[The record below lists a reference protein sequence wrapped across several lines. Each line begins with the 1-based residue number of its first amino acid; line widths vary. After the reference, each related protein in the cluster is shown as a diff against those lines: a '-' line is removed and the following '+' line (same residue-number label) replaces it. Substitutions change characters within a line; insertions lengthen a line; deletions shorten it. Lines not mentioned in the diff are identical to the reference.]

1 MNVLEEVKTKANE
14 WLNSNIDQS
23 DKDTIRNY
31 SETELIDSFYKD
43 LEFGTGGLRGI
54 MGVGSNRINKYTIG
68 KATQG
73 LANYLKSVFGNSQEI
88 KVAIA
93 HDSRNNSDFFTDIT
107 ANVLAANGIKV
118 LVFDELRP
126 TPQLSYTVREKK
138 CQCGI
143 VITASHNPKEY
154 NGYKVYWA
162 DGGQIVAPHDK
173 LIIESVN
180 NIRSIE
186 DIKFTDD
193 KSLIETL
200 TNDIDDLYL
209 NEICKLSVNPEI
221 IKKHSN
227 LGIVYTPIHGTG
239 YRLVPECLKRFG
251 FNNIYSVEEQNTPN
265 GNFPTVK
272 YPNPEEQD
280 ALQMAIDKAEQVNAD
295 IVMATDPDADRVG
308 LAVKDSN
315 GKMVLINGNQAATI
329 LFYYLLSEKKKKNQL
344 TDKSFMV
351 KTIVTTDLLTTI
363 SDSFGVKI
371 FDVLTGF
378 KYIAEVIKE
387 NEGKGEFIAG
397 GEESF
402 GYLAG
407 SFVRDKD
414 AIISCSILAE
424 ATAWAKDQNKS
435 LIDILDDIYTE
446 FGLYNESLISLTKH
460 GKQGA
465 DEINS
470 LMSNFRNNPP
480 KEIAGSEIIMIKDF
494 AKRSVID
501 IRTNKT
507 TDTGLPKS
515 DVLQFFLKD
524 GSKISVRPSGTEP
537 KIKFYVSVNTL
548 IEDKNQLENKKQLLN
563 NRIES
568 IKEYLFK

>member
-1 MNVLEEVKTKANE
+1 MSVLKEVTTKSQE
-14 WLNSNIDQS
+14 WLNSNIDQA
-23 DKDTIRNY
+23 DKEIIKNY
-31 SETELIDSFYKD
+31 TETELIDSFYKD

-54 MGVGSNRINKYTIG
+54 MGIGTNRINKYTIG

-73 LANYLKSVFGNSQEI
+73 LANYLKSVFGNTQEI

-93 HDSRNNSDFFTDIT
+93 HDSRNNSDFFTEIT

-154 NGYKVYWA
+154 NGYKVYWS

-173 LIIESVN
+173 LIINSVN
-180 NIRSIE
+180 AINSIDE
-186 DIKFTDD
+186 IKFTDD

-200 TNDIDDLYL
+200 SSEIDTLYL
-209 NEICKLSVNPEI
+209 NEISKLSVNPEL
-221 IKKHSN
+221 IKKHAN
-227 LGIVYTPIHGTG
+227 IGIVYTPIHGTG
-239 YRLVPECLKRFG
+239 YRLVPECLKKIG
-251 FNNIYSVEEQNTPN
+251 FTNIYSVEEQNTPN

-308 LAVKDSN
+308 LAVRDNN

-329 LFYYLLSEKKKKNQL
+329 LFYYLLSEKKKKNQI

-363 SDSFGVKI
+363 CNSFGVKI
-371 FDVLTGF
+371 YDVLTGF

-387 NEGKGEFIAG
+387 NEGIGEFIAG

-424 ATAWAKDQNKS
+424 ATAWAKEQDKT
-435 LIDILDDIYTE
+435 LLDILNDIYTQH
-446 FGLYNESLISLTKH
+446 GLYKEALVSLTKQ

-465 DEINS
+465 DEINAI
-470 LMSNFRNNPP
+470 MSDFRNNPP
-480 KEIAGSEIIMIKDF
+480 KQIAGSTVVLIKDINNN
-494 AKRSVID
+494 SVLNIE
-501 IRTNKT
+501 TGKT
-507 TDTGLPKS
+507 TETGLPKS
-515 DVLQFFLKD
+515 NVLQFFLND

-537 KIKFYVSVNTL
+537 KIKFYVSVNTPVNNNSEL
-548 IEDKNQLENKKQLLN
+548 LTKHQELEL
-563 NRIES
+563 RIEN
-568 IKEYLFK
+568 IKNDLLK

>member
-1 MNVLEEVKTKANE
+1 MSVLKEVTTKSQE
-14 WLNSNIDQS
+14 WLNSNIDQA
-23 DKDTIRNY
+23 DKEIIKNY
-31 SETELIDSFYKD
+31 TETELIDSFYKD

-54 MGVGSNRINKYTIG
+54 MGIGTNRINKYTIG

-93 HDSRNNSDFFTDIT
+93 HDSRNNSDFFTEIT

-154 NGYKVYWA
+154 NGYKVYWS

-173 LIIESVN
+173 LIINSVN
-180 NIRSIE
+180 AINSIDE
-186 DIKFTDD
+186 IKFTDD

-200 TNDIDDLYL
+200 SSEIDNLYL
-209 NEICKLSVNPEI
+209 NEISKLSVNPEL
-221 IKKHSN
+221 IKKHAN
-227 LGIVYTPIHGTG
+227 IGIVYTPIHGTG
-239 YRLVPECLKRFG
+239 YRLVPECLKKIG
-251 FNNIYSVEEQNTPN
+251 FTNIYDVEEQNAPN

-280 ALQMAIDKAEQVNAD
+280 ALQMAIDKAEKVNAD

-308 LAVKDSN
+308 LAVRDNN

-329 LFYYLLSEKKKKNQL
+329 LFYYLLSEKKKKNQI

-363 SDSFGVKI
+363 CNSFGVKI

-387 NEGKGEFIAG
+387 NEGIGEFIAG

-414 AIISCSILAE
+414 AIISCSLLAE
-424 ATAWAKDQNKS
+424 ATAWAKEQNKT
-435 LIDILDDIYTE
+435 LLDILNDVYTQH
-446 FGLYNESLISLTKH
+446 GLYKEALVSLTKQ

-465 DEINS
+465 DEINAI
-470 LMSNFRNNPP
+470 MSDFRNNPP
-480 KEIAGSEIIMIKDF
+480 KQIAGSTVALIKDF
-494 AKRSVID
+494 NNNSVLNIE
-501 IRTNKT
+501 TGKT
-507 TDTGLPKS
+507 TETGLPKS
-515 DVLQFFLKD
+515 NVLQFFLSN

-537 KIKFYVSVNTL
+537 KIKFYVSVNTPVNNYN
-548 IEDKNQLENKKQLLN
+548 ELLQKHQELDL
-563 NRIES
+563 RIEN
-568 IKEYLFK
+568 IKNDLLK

>member
-1 MNVLEEVKTKANE
+1 MSVLKEVTTKSQE
-14 WLNSNIDQS
+14 WLNSNIDQA
-23 DKDTIRNY
+23 DKEIIKNY
-31 SETELIDSFYKD
+31 TETELIDSFYKD

-54 MGVGSNRINKYTIG
+54 MGIGTNRINKYTIG

-93 HDSRNNSDFFTDIT
+93 HDSRNNSDFFTEIT

-154 NGYKVYWA
+154 NGYKVYWS

-173 LIIESVN
+173 LIINSVN
-180 NIRSIE
+180 AINSIDE
-186 DIKFTDD
+186 IKFTDD

-200 TNDIDDLYL
+200 SSEIDNLYL
-209 NEICKLSVNPEI
+209 NEISKLSVNPEL
-221 IKKHSN
+221 IKKHAN
-227 LGIVYTPIHGTG
+227 IGIVYTPIHGTG
-239 YRLVPECLKRFG
+239 YRLVPECLKKIG
-251 FNNIYSVEEQNTPN
+251 FTNIYAVEEQNAPN

-280 ALQMAIDKAEQVNAD
+280 ALQMAIDKAEKVNAD

-308 LAVKDSN
+308 LAVRDNN

-329 LFYYLLSEKKKKNQL
+329 LFYYLLSEKKKKNQI

-363 SDSFGVKI
+363 CNSFGVKI

-387 NEGKGEFIAG
+387 NEGIGEFIAG

-414 AIISCSILAE
+414 AIISCSLLAE
-424 ATAWAKDQNKS
+424 ATAWAKEQNKT
-435 LIDILDDIYTE
+435 LLDILNDVYTQH
-446 FGLYNESLISLTKH
+446 GLYKEALVSLTKQ

-465 DEINS
+465 DEINAI
-470 LMSNFRNNPP
+470 MSDFRNNPP
-480 KEIAGSEIIMIKDF
+480 KQIAGSTVALIKDF
-494 AKRSVID
+494 NNNSVLNIE
-501 IRTNKT
+501 TGKT
-507 TDTGLPKS
+507 TETGLPKS
-515 DVLQFFLKD
+515 NVLQFFLSN

-537 KIKFYVSVNTL
+537 KIKFYVSVNTPVNNYN
-548 IEDKNQLENKKQLLN
+548 ELLQKHQELDL
-563 NRIES
+563 RIEN
-568 IKEYLFK
+568 IKNDLIK

>member
-1 MNVLEEVKTKANE
+1 MSVLKEVTTKSQE
-14 WLNSNIDQS
+14 WLNSNIDQA
-23 DKDTIRNY
+23 DKEIIKNY
-31 SETELIDSFYKD
+31 TETELIDSFYKD

-54 MGVGSNRINKYTIG
+54 MGIGTNRINKYTIG

-93 HDSRNNSDFFTDIT
+93 HDSRNNSDFFTEIT

-154 NGYKVYWA
+154 NGYKVYWS

-173 LIIESVN
+173 LIINSVN
-180 NIRSIE
+180 AINSIDE
-186 DIKFTDD
+186 IKFTDD

-200 TNDIDDLYL
+200 SSEIDDLYL
-209 NEICKLSVNPEI
+209 NEISKLSVNPEL
-221 IKKHSN
+221 IKKHAN
-227 LGIVYTPIHGTG
+227 IGIVYTPIHGTG
-239 YRLVPECLKRFG
+239 YRLVPECLKKIG
-251 FNNIYSVEEQNTPN
+251 FTNIYDVEEQNAPN

-280 ALQMAIDKAEQVNAD
+280 ALQMAIDKAEKVNAD

-308 LAVKDSN
+308 LAVRDNN

-329 LFYYLLSEKKKKNQL
+329 LFYYLLSEKKKKNQI

-363 SDSFGVKI
+363 CNSFGVKI

-387 NEGKGEFIAG
+387 NEGIGEFIAG

-414 AIISCSILAE
+414 AIISCSLLAE
-424 ATAWAKDQNKS
+424 ATAWAKEQNKT
-435 LIDILDDIYTE
+435 LLDILNDVYTQH
-446 FGLYNESLISLTKH
+446 GLYKEALVSLTKQ

-465 DEINS
+465 DEINAI
-470 LMSNFRNNPP
+470 MSDFRNNPP
-480 KEIAGSEIIMIKDF
+480 KQIAGSTVALIKDF
-494 AKRSVID
+494 NNNSVLNIE
-501 IRTNKT
+501 TGKT
-507 TDTGLPKS
+507 TETGLPKS
-515 DVLQFFLKD
+515 NVLQFFLSN

-537 KIKFYVSVNTL
+537 KIKFYVSVNTPVNNYN
-548 IEDKNQLENKKQLLN
+548 ELLQKHQELDL
-563 NRIES
+563 RIEN
-568 IKEYLFK
+568 IKNDLLK